1 MRGRWE
7 IASVQGCTM
16 NSEKHCLP
24 SGGFLLTAPVWGL
37 KSSRVGAGQAA
48 TIKRQKVARMQVSGP
63 VQGLDVS
70 SLLPDI
76 LFDFWVHFQL
86 QTLLPSTS

>member
-1 MRGRWE
+1 
-7 IASVQGCTM
+7 M

-63 VQGLDVS
+63 VQDLDLSLSAGPRCDGAVS